1 MFSVIG
7 KKRPQKSNVHHRLTK
22 ETMALEISI
31 FLLMQALRNE
41 GISNGM
47 DFISKK
53 LGKLEDVFA
62 YSVPSF

>member
-1 MFSVIG
+1 
-7 KKRPQKSNVHHRLTK
+7 
-22 ETMALEISI
+22 MALEISI

-47 DFISKK
+47 VFISKK